1 MATKPKTKAETVPP
15 SVKDLDPTDPKLTKA
30 IVERLRYLKE
40 RRKRLEAEAREFAT
54 EEDQLVDVVMA
65 WMEKKEVHST
75 KMHGYQITQVEGRA
89 FPKWKDAYTEIVGI
103 GAATKFAQAATRS
116 VSIQIQPVPK

>member
-65 WMEKKEVHST
+65 WMENKGVHAC
-75 KMHGYQITQVEGRA
+75 KMHGYQIMQVEGRA
-89 FPKWKDAYTEIVGI
+89 FPKVEGCLHRFGRASQGDQV
-103 GAATKFAQAATRS
+103 RS
-116 VSIQIQPVPK
+116 RPHLVPSRFRSNP

>member
-65 WMEKKEVHST
+65 WMENKGVHAC
-75 KMHGYQITQVEGRA
+75 KMHGYQIMQVEGRA
-89 FPKWKDAYTEIVGI
+89 FPKWKDAYTDLVGP
-103 GAATKFAQAATRS
+103 AKATKFAADAPRS
-116 VSIQIQPVPK
+116 VSIQIQPVAK